1 MLLLM
6 LCGCVAVRV
15 RNIPGD
21 RWKKAQVQELA
32 GWWCT
37 NDKELWRCEITGN
50 NEMLIGS
57 IAKRAN
63 DQFELLDSIAI
74 PTRLGNRDLLFVRIK
89 TKIATEAGYGFVL
102 MQFKDKDH
110 LTLVFP
116 NRRFDQ
122 SRNRYVTE
130 AYTSTWNGTEER
142 SFFGRDVFDED
153 LHPTGFQSH
162 HSLDWDTYQVLP
174 LLLAVRPLN
183 AHFSPILTR
192 AYSVSSEVTERDG
205 RILLELAPQGPIGT
219 QDPAYVYFVDPQRD
233 FCISRIAKHWMGQK
247 LWELDI
253 SYERDL
259 RVNAWL
265 PQSWKLADQSMKEE
279 RIVSR
284 VDAYFG
290 DALANEQF
298 RFEFPFGTLVSNR
311 IEEPS
316 VVYIALREDGRCVI
330 PRESRRNSIPYL
342 EYLTKARSSEH
353 NGVK

>member
-116 NRRFDQ
+116 NGDAFAKLTEDKTLDGKLINYESSEKHFVYVSGDGRGYLDIINDMPDDQLFDSRFKL
-122 SRNRYVTE
+122 E
-130 AYTSTWNGTEER
+130 
-142 SFFGRDVFDED
+142 
-153 LHPTGFQSH
+153 
-162 HSLDWDTYQVLP
+162 
-174 LLLAVRPLN
+174 
-183 AHFSPILTR
+183 LTR
-192 AYSVSSEVTERDG
+192 LS
-205 RILLELAPQGPIGT
+205 
-219 QDPAYVYFVDPQRD
+219 
-233 FCISRIAKHWMGQK
+233 
-247 LWELDI
+247 
-253 SYERDL
+253 
-259 RVNAWL
+259 L
-265 PQSWKLADQSMKEE
+265 P
-279 RIVSR
+279 
-284 VDAYFG
+284 
-290 DALANEQF
+290 
-298 RFEFPFGTLVSNR
+298 
-311 IEEPS
+311 
-316 VVYIALREDGRCVI
+316 
-330 PRESRRNSIPYL
+330 
-342 EYLTKARSSEH
+342 
-353 NGVK
+353 